1 MNNVQSTAATGTQYV
16 FHKDIIAEFLRWIVR
31 LSPITEEL
39 PDLNAI
45 AKALD
50 TYFKE
55 RLTNK
60 VVDGMYGIEADD
72 LRALCVAATRDIPL
86 IDDLNL
92 SKAEREAGIT
102 VNDPN
107 RPAFVATSRYFQPK
121 PEHDFIDLDALAMN
135 VSRTLMQP

>member
-1 MNNVQSTAATGTQYV
+1 MNNVQSLAATGTQYV

-31 LSPITEEL
+31 LSPITDEL

-60 VVDGMYGIEADD
+60 VIDGMYGIEADE
-72 LRALCVAATRDIPL
+72 LRALCVAATRDISF
-86 IDDLNL
+86 IEDLNL
-92 SKAEREAGIT
+92 SKAEREAGIA
-102 VNDPN
+102 VNDPA
-107 RPAFVATSRYFQPK
+107 RPPLVASSRYFQPK
-121 PEHDFIDLDALAMN
+121 PEHDFIDLDALSGN
-135 VSRTLMQP
+135 VSRTLMEP

>member
-1 MNNVQSTAATGTQYV
+1 MSNAQSTAATGKQYV
-16 FHKDIIAEFLRWIVR
+16 FRKDIIAEFLRWIVR

-50 TYFKE
+50 IYFKQ

-60 VVDGMYGIEADD
+60 VAGGMYRIEAND
-72 LRALCVAATRDIPL
+72 LHALCMEATRHIP
-86 IDDLNL
+86 IIEDLNL

-102 VNDPN
+102 VNDPS
-107 RPAFVATSRYFQPK
+107 RPFFVSASRYFQP
-121 PEHDFIDLDALAMN
+121 PHDLIDLDALAST
-135 VSRTLMQP
+135 VSRTLMEP